1 MSVGPDSRRVYFPW
15 GGPIQG
21 HGIAF
26 ELCGIP
32 GHGGRLPFFP
42 ARLGWVSDVHQTGV
56 RPEAS
61 LASSRKKA
69 EIDSF
74 LLGIVLIL
82 GMVSRW
88 LVTTLQGVF

>member
-1 MSVGPDSRRVYFPW
+1 MVVDFLSFQPDWAGYQMSTKK
-15 GGPIQG
+15 GG
-21 HGIAF
+21 
-26 ELCGIP
+26 
-32 GHGGRLPFFP
+32 
-42 ARLGWVSDVHQTGV
+42 